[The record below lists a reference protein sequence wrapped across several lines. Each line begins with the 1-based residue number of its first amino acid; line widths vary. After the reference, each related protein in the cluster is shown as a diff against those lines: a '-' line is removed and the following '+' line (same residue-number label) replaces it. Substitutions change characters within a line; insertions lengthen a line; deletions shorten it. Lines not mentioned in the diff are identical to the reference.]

1 VNKSFVDFTPE
12 NGSSEQKIRFGLL
25 AIKNVGS
32 EVTKAIIEER
42 LRNGEFK
49 NLEDFLTRIKH
60 KDLNKKSIESLIKSG
75 ALDSLGI
82 ERKQALENISEILKF
97 ATASKKGYEINQN
110 SLFGEMAMQPQP
122 LKLNPADKATEQEK
136 LIWEKELI
144 GFYLSEHPLEQ
155 YAEKIKAYKAKSI
168 AEILLVKNEH
178 LILRVAGIISK
189 INKIFTK
196 NGQPMLFATI
206 EDSSQKSIEIVV
218 FNSVL
223 EKTISIWKENNV
235 VIVQG
240 RVSNKDGQVKMIC
253 DNAKQLQ

>member
-1 VNKSFVDFTPE
+1 M
-12 NGSSEQKIRFGLL
+12 
-25 AIKNVGS
+25 
-32 EVTKAIIEER
+32 
-42 LRNGEFK
+42 
-49 NLEDFLTRIKH
+49 
-60 KDLNKKSIESLIKSG
+60 
-75 ALDSLGI
+75 
-82 ERKQALENISEILKF
+82 EI
-97 ATASKKGYEINQN
+97 QH
-110 SLFGEMAMQPQP
+110 QP
-122 LKLNPADKATEQEK
+122 LKLAPTEKATEQEK

-155 YAEKIKAYKAKSI
+155 YAEKLKAYKAKPI
-168 AEILLVKNEH
+168 AEISLIKNEH

-223 EKTISIWKENNV
+223 EKTISVWKENNV

-240 RVSNKDGQVKMIC
+240 RISNKDGQVKMIC